1 MTTKCPKMLE
11 ILKHK
16 SQKFGWDFAPDT
28 LLDITVL
35 SHTVLWFLVVYCSN
49 LSSFKG
55 LIFISIKKLSIL
67 QQSAL
72 KCFEFNQSQKFALGL
87 LPRIQQNF

>member
-35 SHTVLWFLVVYCSN
+35 SHTSI
-49 LSSFKG
+49 SSFEG
-55 LIFISIKKLSIL
+55 LILMSIKSQI
-67 QQSAL
+67 
-72 KCFEFNQSQKFALGL
+72 FELTTKF
-87 LPRIQQNF
+87 P

>member
-35 SHTVLWFLVVYCSN
+35 SHAVLFSSVVYCSSI
-49 LSSFKG
+49 SSFAD
-55 LIFISIKKLSIL
+55 FFLSII
-67 QQSAL
+67 
-72 KCFEFNQSQKFALGL
+72 SQIFDNKV
-87 LPRIQQNF
+87 P